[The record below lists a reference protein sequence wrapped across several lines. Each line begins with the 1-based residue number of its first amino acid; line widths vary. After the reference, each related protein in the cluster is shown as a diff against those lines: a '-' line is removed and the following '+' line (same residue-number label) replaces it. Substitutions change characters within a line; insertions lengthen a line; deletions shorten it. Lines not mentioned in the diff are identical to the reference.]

1 MSETVLEV
9 QNLTKVFDRPR
20 PFLDYVMRRPAQRLV
35 AVDDVSFKIPRLATL
50 GLVGESGCGKTT
62 LGRCILRLYQPASG
76 RILFQGQD
84 ITHVNAGGMRSIRRQ
99 MQVIFQDPY
108 SSLTP
113 RMTVRQALTEV
124 LRFHSICPR
133 NEEEAYLYELLEMV
147 GLNRD
152 AADRYPRSF
161 SGGQRQ
167 RIGLARALAVRPTL
181 LVADE
186 PVSALD
192 VSIQAQILNLLADL
206 RDELGLTMLFVAHE
220 LSVVQ
225 HVSSQVA
232 VMYLGQIVEAGTR
245 DEVFERALHPYT
257 EGLIRAL
264 PRPIPGKRDRQAAVE
279 GDIPSPL
286 NMPSGCRFHT
296 RCPIAEGTCRTE
308 APPLRRISMTHQ
320 VMCHLRPTRDWDGD
334 GAVRAE

>member
-9 QNLTKVFDRPR
+9 QNLTKVFEQPR
-20 PFLDYVMRRPAQRLV
+20 PFFDYFMRRPAQKLY
-35 AVDDVSFKIPRLATL
+35 AVDGVSLKIQRLETL

-62 LGRCILRLYQPASG
+62 LGRCILRLYEPTSG
-76 RILFQGQD
+76 SILFEGQD
-84 ITHVNAGGMRSIRRQ
+84 VTHLNAREMRSVRRR

-124 LRFHSICPR
+124 LRFHKITPR
-133 NEEEAYLYELLEMV
+133 DQEEAYMYRLLEMV

-152 AADRYPRSF
+152 AADKRPRAF

-181 LVADE
+181 LIADE

-206 RDELGLTMLFVAHE
+206 RDELGLTVLFVAHE

-225 HVSSQVA
+225 HVSDSMA
-232 VMYLGQIVEAGTR
+232 VMYLGQIIEAGTTE
-245 DEVFERALHPYT
+245 EVFQTALHPYT
-257 EGLIRAL
+257 EGLLRAL
-264 PRPIPGKRDRQAAVE
+264 PRPVPGKRDRQAAVK

-296 RCPIAEGTCRTE
+296 RCPIAEEICKMQ
-308 APPLRRISMTHQ
+308 APPLREISTTHR
-320 VMCHLRPTRDWDGD
+320 VLCHLRPSRDWNGE
-334 GAVRAE
+334 RAES

>member
-1 MSETVLEV
+1 MSQTVLEV
-9 QNLTKVFDRPR
+9 QNLTKVFEQPR
-20 PFLDYVMRRPAQRLV
+20 PFLDYAMRRPAQKLV
-35 AVDDVSFKIPRLATL
+35 AVDGVSFKVQRLSTL

-62 LGRCILRLYQPASG
+62 LGRCILRLYNPTSG
-76 RILFQGQD
+76 RILFEGQD
-84 ITHVNAGGMRSIRRQ
+84 ITHLNAKGMQPVRRR

-124 LRFHSICPR
+124 LRFHKITPR
-133 NEEEAYLYELLEMV
+133 DQEEAYLHGLLEMV
-147 GLNRD
+147 GLNRN
-152 AADRYPRSF
+152 AADKYPRSF

-181 LVADE
+181 LIADE

-206 RDELGLTMLFVAHE
+206 RDELGLTVLFVAHE

-225 HVSSQVA
+225 HVSDRMA
-232 VMYLGQIVEAGTR
+232 VMYLGQIIETGTTE
-245 DEVFERALHPYT
+245 EVFQGALHPYS
-257 EGLIRAL
+257 EGLLRAL
-264 PRPIPGKRDRQAAVE
+264 PRPVPGKRDRQAAVE

-296 RCPIAEGTCRTE
+296 RCPIVEEICKTQ
-308 APPLRRISMTHQ
+308 APPLREISATHQ
-320 VMCHLRPTRDWDGD
+320 ILCHLRPSRDWND
-334 GAVRAE
+334 A

>member
-1 MSETVLEV
+1 MSQTVLEV
-9 QNLTKVFDRPR
+9 QNLTKVFEQTR
-20 PFLDYVMRRPAQRLV
+20 PFLDYATRRPAQKLV
-35 AVDDVSFKIPRLATL
+35 AVDGVSFKIQRLSTL

-62 LGRCILRLYQPASG
+62 LGRCILRLYDPTSG
-76 RILFQGQD
+76 RILFEGQD
-84 ITHVNAGGMRSIRRQ
+84 ITHLKAKGMQSVRRR

-124 LRFHSICPR
+124 LRFHKITPR
-133 NEEEAYLYELLEMV
+133 DQEEEYLYRLLEMV
-147 GLNRD
+147 GLNRY
-152 AADRYPRSF
+152 AADQYPRSF

-181 LVADE
+181 LIADE

-206 RDELGLTMLFVAHE
+206 RDELGLTVLFVAHE

-225 HVSSQVA
+225 HVSDRMA
-232 VMYLGQIVEAGTR
+232 VMYLGQIIETGTTE
-245 DEVFERALHPYT
+245 EVFQDALHPYT
-257 EGLIRAL
+257 EGLLRAL
-264 PRPIPGKRDRQAAVE
+264 PRPVPGKRDRQAAVE

-296 RCPIAEGTCRTE
+296 RCPIAEDICTTQ
-308 APPLRRISMTHQ
+308 APPLREISATHQ
-320 VMCHLRPTRDWDGD
+320 ILCHLRPSRDWN
-334 GAVRAE
+334 GA

>member
-9 QNLTKVFDRPR
+9 QNLTKVFEQPR
-20 PFLDYVMRRPAQRLV
+20 SFVDSVRRRPAQKLI
-35 AVDDVSFKIPRLATL
+35 AVDDVSFKVERLSTL

-62 LGRCILRLYQPASG
+62 LGRCILRLYDATEG
-76 RILFQGQD
+76 RILFEGQD
-84 ITHVNAGGMRSIRRQ
+84 ITHLSAKRMQSVRRQ

-124 LRFHSICPR
+124 LRFHKITPR
-133 NEEEAYLYELLEMV
+133 NGEEAYLYDLLEMV
-147 GLNRD
+147 GLNRN
-152 AADRYPRSF
+152 AADKYPRSF

-206 RDELGLTMLFVAHE
+206 RDELGLTVLFVAHE

-225 HVSSQVA
+225 HVSDRMA
-232 VMYLGQIVEAGTR
+232 VMYLGQVIEAGTTE
-245 DEVFERALHPYT
+245 EVFQGALHPYT
-257 EGLIRAL
+257 EGLLRAL
-264 PRPIPGKRDRQAAVE
+264 PRPVPGKRDRKAAVE

-286 NMPSGCRFHT
+286 SMPSGCRFHT
-296 RCPIAEGTCRTE
+296 RCPIAENICQTQT
-308 APPLRRISMTHQ
+308 PPARNVSTTHQ
-320 VMCHLRPTRDWDGD
+320 VLCHLRPTRDWNG
-334 GAVRAE
+334 E